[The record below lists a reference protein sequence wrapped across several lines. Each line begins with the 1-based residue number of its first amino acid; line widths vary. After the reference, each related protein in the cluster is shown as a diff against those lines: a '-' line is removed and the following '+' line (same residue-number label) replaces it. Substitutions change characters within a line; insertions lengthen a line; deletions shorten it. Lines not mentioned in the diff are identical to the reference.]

1 MPREATMGSR
11 NPKNAKALLAAGE
24 ITQSEY
30 DSMMKPKGKMKKK
43 SLIEK
48 WKELVK

>member
-1 MPREATMGSR
+1 MGSK
-11 NPKNAKALLAAGE
+11 NPKNAKALLDAGE
-24 ITQSEY
+24 ITKAEY
-30 DSMMKPKGKMKKK
+30 NEMVKPKKKKPKKK

>member
-1 MPREATMGSR
+1 MAKPATMGGR
-11 NPKNAKALLAAGE
+11 NKKNAKALLEAGE
-24 ITQSEY
+24 ITQQEY
-30 DSMMKPKGKMKKK
+30 NEMMKPKKMKKK